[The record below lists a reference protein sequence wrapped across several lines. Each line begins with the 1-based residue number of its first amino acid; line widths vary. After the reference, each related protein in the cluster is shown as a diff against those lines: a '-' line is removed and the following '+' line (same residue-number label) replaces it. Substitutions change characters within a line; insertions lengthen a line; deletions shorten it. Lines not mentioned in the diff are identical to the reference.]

1 MTRNFRTV
9 KGDIELALTREEYLA
24 LRDLRNRPLTDG
36 PMRRRRLSDT
46 DPRTDDGLSP
56 VERFIAE
63 TRRGAA

>member
-1 MTRNFRTV
+1 MNRSFRTV

-63 TRRGAA
+63 SRRGAA